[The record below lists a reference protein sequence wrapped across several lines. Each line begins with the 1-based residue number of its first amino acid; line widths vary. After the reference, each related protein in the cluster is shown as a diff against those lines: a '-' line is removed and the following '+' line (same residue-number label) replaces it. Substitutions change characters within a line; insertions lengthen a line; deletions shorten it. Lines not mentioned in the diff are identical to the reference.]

1 MNARKYA
8 RTSRRE
14 KYGKAQTDGG
24 RKKSRFS
31 RIQFMTV
38 IFIFCMVVI
47 VFRLFSLQVLQHS
60 FYKALAEGQHAI
72 SKMLQPDRGEI
83 LSYDHYSDEPH
94 SVATNVDVNLLYA
107 VPKNIEDPESVAEKL
122 ISYVSLE
129 KEELLLRLSKKDDVY
144 EPLEHNVS
152 DEKWEEIE
160 KLDLP
165 GIEATSERTRYYPEK
180 DIFSHITGFMGYS
193 DDKRVGQYGIEGYYD
208 EELAGEQGM
217 LKSEQDASGR
227 WITVGETTLVSAKD
241 GDDIVLTIDHAVQF
255 FVCDKLAEAVQ
266 KHGASEGSAIVMDPS
281 TGAILAMCNAPVF
294 DANNYSDVE
303 DIETFINSAVSDQYE
318 PGSVFKPLAMAA
330 ALDMGAVT
338 PSTTYEDTGEVKID
352 SYTIRN
358 SDLKANGIQTMTNVL
373 ELSLNTGAI
382 FSVQQIG
389 NENFYKYVQKFG
401 FGEKTGI
408 ELEGENSGNISSL
421 ATLRDIYAATASY
434 GQGITVTP
442 IQMIS
447 AYAAAVNGG
456 QLMKPYVV
464 EKIIKENGFEVKTEP
479 QMVRQVI
486 SAETSRVLRAMLVSV
501 VNKGH
506 AARAQIPGYFVGGK
520 TGTAQI
526 AKTNGLGY
534 EANRHNDTFVGFTPV
549 DNPRFVVLTKIN
561 DPKDAAWAEST
572 VVPLFGEIGKF
583 LVDYYQIPPDE
594 VE

>member
-1 MNARKYA
+1 MNARRYA
-8 RTSRRE
+8 KTTNRQ
-14 KYGKAQTDGG
+14 KYGKASANGNG
-24 RKKSRFS
+24 KRKKFS
-31 RIQFMTV
+31 RIHFMTAF
-38 IFIFCMVVI
+38 FILCMGVV
-47 VFRLFSLQVLQHS
+47 VARLFSLQVLQHG
-60 FYKALAEGQHAI
+60 FYEALAEGQHAI
-72 SKMLQPDRGEI
+72 SKLLLPDRGEI
-83 LSYDHYSDEPH
+83 LSFDHYSDEPH
-94 SVATNVDVNLLYA
+94 SVATNIDMNLVFA
-107 VPKNIEDPESVAEKL
+107 VPKQIENPEEIADKL
-122 ISYVSLE
+122 SSYIALD
-129 KEELLLRLSKKDDVY
+129 KEELLSRLSKKDDIY
-144 EPLEHNVS
+144 EPLQHNVP
-152 DEKWEEIE
+152 DEKWDEIQ
-160 KLDLP
+160 KLNLL
-165 GIEATSERTRYYPEK
+165 GIEATSERTRLYPEK

-193 DDKRVGQYGIEGYYD
+193 DDQRVGQYGIEGYFE
-208 EELAGEQGM
+208 EELAGEQGL

-227 WITVGETTLVSAKD
+227 WITVGNTTLEEAKD

-294 DANNYSDVE
+294 DANNYSEVE

-389 NENFYKYVQKFG
+389 NENFYNYVQKFG

-408 ELEGENSGNISSL
+408 ELEGENLGNITSL
-421 ATLRDIYAATASY
+421 ATLKDIYAATASY

-442 IQMIS
+442 IQLIS

-456 QLMKPYVV
+456 KLMKPYIV
-464 EKIIKENGFEVKTEP
+464 EKVIKENGFEVKTEP
-479 QMVRQVI
+479 EVVRQVI

-506 AARAQIPGYFVGGK
+506 AARAKIPGYFVGGK

-526 AKTNGLGY
+526 VKTNGVGY
-534 EANRHNDTFVGFTPV
+534 DANRHNDTFVGFMPV
-549 DNPRFVVLTKIN
+549 DNPKFVVLTKIN
-561 DPKDAAWAEST
+561 DPKGVAWAEST
-572 VVPLFGEIGKF
+572 TVPLFGEIGKF

>member
-8 RTSRRE
+8 RSNKKQ
-14 KYGKAQTDGG
+14 KYGKASANGG
-24 RKKSRFS
+24 SKKKKFS
-31 RIQFMTV
+31 RIHFLTAF
-38 IFIFCMVVI
+38 FILCMAVI
-47 VFRLFSLQVLQHS
+47 VSRLFSLQVLQHG

-72 SKMLQPDRGEI
+72 SQLLQPDRGEI
-83 LSYDHYSDEPH
+83 LSYDHYSNEPH
-94 SVATNVDVNLLYA
+94 SVATNLDMNLVYA
-107 VPKNIEDPESVAEKL
+107 VPKSIENPEEVAEKL
-122 ISYVSLE
+122 LSYISMS
-129 KEELLLRLSKKDDVY
+129 EEDLLFRLSKKDDLY

-152 DEKWEEIE
+152 DERWEEIQ
-160 KLDLP
+160 KLGLR
-165 GIEATSERTRYYPEK
+165 GIEATSERTRLYPEK
-180 DIFSHITGFMGYS
+180 DIFSHITGFIGYS
-193 DDKRVGQYGIEGYYD
+193 GDQRVGQYGIEGYFD
-208 EELAGEQGM
+208 KQLAGEQGL

-227 WITVGETTLVSAKD
+227 WITVGNTTLEKAKD

-255 FVCDKLAEAVQ
+255 FVCDKLAESVQ

-281 TGAILAMCNAPVF
+281 TGAVLAMCNAPVF
-294 DANNYSDVE
+294 DANDYSNVE
-303 DIETFINSAVSDQYE
+303 DIETYINSAVSDQYE

-408 ELEGENSGNISSL
+408 ELEGENNGNISSL
-421 ATLRDIYAATASY
+421 ATFRDIYAATASY

-442 IQMIS
+442 IQLIS

-456 QLMKPYVV
+456 KLMKPYVV

-479 QMVRQVI
+479 EIVRQVI

-501 VNKGH
+501 VKKGH
-506 AARAQIPGYFVGGK
+506 AARAQIQGYFVGGK

-526 AKTNGLGY
+526 AKTNGVGY
-534 EANRHNDTFVGFTPV
+534 DASRHNDTFIGFTPV
-549 DNPRFVVLTKIN
+549 DNPKFVVLTKIN

-572 VVPLFGEIGKF
+572 AVPLFGEIGKF